1 MRARRGRRRPRRLWL
16 ERLEDRCLLATLVVN
31 SVLDLPDSGH
41 ALGTCDTEL
50 NPDSDPPIPASGI
63 CTLRAAIS
71 SVAENPGLDAIH
83 FAIPGT
89 GVPTIDVGVRGMLT
103 VFGGPVVLD
112 ATTQGA
118 GTVELRGA
126 SGIFNLSLG
135 TSGSTIRGF
144 TFNSAAGGIAISNS
158 HNNRIVGNRFGTDP
172 TGTISLPLTATA
184 IGIWGNNN
192 TIGGTT
198 PEDRNVIASSGIGVD
213 ILSSGTTSTGNMIR
227 GNYIGT
233 DVTGAVAMGHSDTAV
248 SLRFAVNTT
257 IEGNVI
263 AASPF
268 GVSIGGSTG
277 TGNVV
282 TGNLIGTDVSG
293 LVTDPDGQ
301 VGSGDELG
309 NGKGILVN
317 DAPGVIIANNVI
329 AGSTGVGVDFG
340 YGVHLANPN
349 ASGAAI
355 RGNMIG
361 VNAVGKAVLANK
373 SDGVFIERAGSIT
386 IGGTADGD
394 RNVISGNGGDGVTI
408 YGSAAQPAAN
418 NTVLG
423 NYIGVDGTGEFSLGN
438 ASRGVHID
446 SSATGNIIGGDSPAA
461 RNIISGN
468 GRDGVIIALG
478 GATNNVVKG
487 NYIGTDKDGVSDL
500 GNGHNGVYIL
510 RAPNNIIGQSSGT
523 SFVRNLISGNA
534 RNGVLIDGFEAV
546 GNVVAGNLIG
556 TNKDG
561 TSELPNDLHGVYL
574 FKAPRNRIGD
584 VFAGLPSDA
593 NFPGNVIA
601 ARQAGVRIE
610 GVEATRNEVLSNL
623 IGVDITGTNGW
634 PTVAEVGVHLLDAPN
649 NRIGIPNA
657 RGTTPGGNTISN
669 SQRGIHIQAI
679 AAPSGTGTLGG
690 IVGGNFIGTD
700 RHGSTTGPAAQLG
713 NRQEGVF
720 IENASNSYIGGQPT
734 GEPEL
739 PANII
744 AGNGGDGVRVTG
756 ENGKGNTIQGN
767 SIVANGLLGIDLGGD
782 GVTANDADDADLGPN
797 NFQNSP
803 FVTRV
808 VRADGSREI
817 LGTLS
822 SKPNTRYRVEL
833 FAGDEADSSG
843 FGEGQTRVGF
853 LDNVTTDGLGAASF
867 QFDGGL
873 VDDGRFIT
881 ATAGDPS
888 GNTSEFS
895 CATRQAVSADSSVF
909 GVTNTHDRGVGS
921 LRQAILDANGH
932 PGLDTIVFCLA
943 GTGPQTIIPETALP
957 PIADPAIIDGTTQT
971 GASCN
976 TQLDG
981 GQDTK
986 LLVEL
991 NGSNPNAGPH
1001 GLHIMAGGSTV
1012 RGLVINR
1019 FGGSGILLEAGGGNH
1034 IECNLIGTDPTG
1046 LNARENLEGVTI
1058 QQSADNLIGGSLP
1071 ETWNVI
1077 SGNVLSGVTITGAES
1092 SGNHVRGNFIGINLA
1107 GNSSLPNTTGV
1118 RIADASNNVVG
1129 GSAQNVISGNRA
1141 DGVLIVVSSTGGV
1154 ATNNVVLNNRIGTN
1168 PEGTVAHP
1176 NMHGVTIFGAGSNRV
1191 GGSSPA
1197 FIGNLISGN
1206 LATGITIEGA
1216 DATANIVVGNLI
1228 GTDADGTNRLANGL
1242 DGVLLGA
1249 GTANNRIGGLFT
1261 RERNIISGND
1271 GHGIRISGEELQ
1283 PARDNIIRG
1292 NYIGT
1297 NVTGTSPVH
1306 NAGSGLHLAGFT
1318 RNTAI
1323 GGEAAGAGNVISG
1336 NTTHGVAIAGPH
1348 ATLNQIIGN
1357 HIGVDPSGTQRV
1369 RNEEAGVMLDG
1380 APQNT
1385 VGLAGVDFS
1394 NVISGNAIGV
1404 YIKGAGA
1411 TGNRVLHNL
1420 LGTDV
1425 HGTAPLGNDE
1435 AGVRIESA
1443 SLNDIGGAAANEGNV
1458 ISANSQFGVHVLGPN
1473 ANQNFVGGN
1482 SIGTDPQ
1489 GTAGADPEF
1498 APLGN
1503 VEAGVL
1509 ITDATQTR
1517 VGVAAA
1523 MATVTDACA
1532 AAQSTR
1538 NTIANNQGVGVRVA
1552 GASAAANVIRCNVI
1566 RDNEGIGIDLVG
1578 NDTPARPVTGNDPDD
1593 ADAGPHGLLNFPV
1606 GVTYLTNPTT
1616 GEVTVLGSVRPGAN
1630 VIVDLYGLSQTI
1642 VNVSEGPDPLGFGEG
1657 EIYLGSVV
1665 PPPTGDFSFALAH
1678 GLPAGFPFVSATATN
1693 IADGSTSEFSAV
1705 CGYLDADN
1713 DGNPDTDGDSLCD
1726 DWETDGIDYNGDGII
1741 DLNLPALTDS
1751 KNNPHQADP
1760 LVRDIFVEVDWMDC
1774 AVGGCAANHASHE
1787 PVPAALDEVTQAFGK
1802 QNIQLHLMPDESLR
1816 EITSIRFNSG
1826 AVKVPPDGTFND
1838 LKVGNPEN
1846 RCGTGASDGHFGT
1859 PAERAAVKPDGTSN
1873 CENILGAREQAFR
1886 YLIFGHDHA
1895 HAPKSSGIA
1904 ELPGNDFM
1912 VTLGSWSANAMQAS
1926 SGLPAGKTTDEYRS
1940 VVEASTI
1947 MHEMGHT
1954 LNLRHGGGDETHCK
1968 PNYLSV
1974 MNYSLQLPSKDPT
1987 RPLDYSDTALAEL
2000 DEEHLNEALGIGG
2013 PPGRFVVFG
2022 QGFSATRPAPL
2033 PAANGPLDWN
2043 GDGDSTDANIDADI
2057 NMSDRVGRA
2066 CGPRAQDSIVQFEN
2080 LPDPETRIL
2089 GNTDYSNN
2097 SSVGLVLTMLTGAA
2111 RGEHR
2116 VITGIG
2122 VNPRNIF
2129 VLDFN
2134 APIAVGDQ
2142 YVIHRSAEKLAGY
2155 DDWEHLLIPF
2165 RHTVDYADGLATT
2178 ESEDEATVDDFVA
2191 AAMTTDFDGDGFA
2204 NAVDNCPAVLNPA
2217 QADTN
2222 GDGVADACSAGIQV
2236 FVSGGTLHYVA
2247 VASQVNRAVFSP
2259 QAGSAVVGET
2269 TELILETG
2277 QACSGGGA
2285 PSQAATC
2292 SLAGVARIAVTLD
2305 DGDDRVELG
2314 RFDLPV
2320 RIHAGLGDDSL
2331 RLTGTGQ
2338 TLDLVALADSDWQ
2351 GLETIDIQGNGPN
2364 SLALNA
2370 EEVSSLSDTGE
2381 LRVLANLDDS
2391 VNVGQDW
2398 LLSGVTIEAGLFF
2411 RVLEQDSAKLLL
2423 SGPADWSNPINL
2435 FDVNA
2440 DGPVDPQDVLI
2451 VINELNGPRF
2461 HDQHGLLADAASLSL
2476 FPGSYFDVDADGL
2489 VEAQDVLIIIN
2500 FLNNRSTDPEGE
2512 AVAAIAADRDRIRDA
2527 ALAEWASPIQETF
2540 ARPLPPRLSPTVQ
2553 TTAAREREPCM
2564 PCEACLEAPPPEA
2577 LTPSARKLPRAE
2589 YAGTLDDLLAE
2600 FESEAWAIAGKPV
2613 ARHNLFPFA
2622 FR

>member
-1 MRARRGRRRPRRLWL
+1 
-16 ERLEDRCLLATLVVN
+16 LVVN

-71 SVAENPGLDAIH
+71 SAAENPGLDAIH

-89 GVPTIDVGVRGMLT
+89 GVPMIDVGIRGMLT

-144 TFNSAAGGIAISNS
+144 TFNTAAGGIAISNS
-158 HNNRIVGNRFGTDP
+158 HNNMIVGNRFGTDP

-213 ILSSGTTSTGNMIR
+213 ILSSGTTSTGNVIR

-257 IEGNVI
+257 VEGNVI

-282 TGNLIGTDVSG
+282 TGNRIGTDVSG

-301 VGSGDELG
+301 AGSGDELG

-361 VNAVGKAVLANK
+361 VNAVGEAVLANQ

-386 IGGTADGD
+386 IGGTGDGD
-394 RNVISGNGGDGVTI
+394 RNIISGNGGDGVTI

-423 NYIGVDGTGEFSLGN
+423 NYIGVGGTGEFSLGN
-438 ASRGVHID
+438 AFRGVHID

-556 TNKDG
+556 TNEHG

-679 AAPSGTGTLGG
+679 ADPSETGTLGG

-700 RHGSTTGPAAQLG
+700 RTGSISGPAANLG

-782 GVTANDADDADLGPN
+782 GVTANDADDANLGPN

-853 LDNVTTDGLGAASF
+853 LDNVTTDSLGAASF
-867 QFDGGL
+867 HFDGGL

-895 CATRQAVSADSSVF
+895 CATRRAISADGSVF
-909 GVTNTHDRGVGS
+909 GVTNTHDRGAGS

-943 GTGPQTIIPETALP
+943 GTGPRTIIPETALP

-976 TQLDG
+976 TQFDG

-1001 GLHIMAGGSTV
+1001 GLHITAGGSTV

-1046 LNARENLEGVTI
+1046 LNALENLEGVTI
-1058 QQSADNLIGGSLP
+1058 QQSADNRIGGSLP

-1129 GSAQNVISGNRA
+1129 GSAQNVISGNHA

-1216 DATANIVVGNLI
+1216 GATANIVVGNLI

-1318 RNTAI
+1318 RSTAI
-1323 GGEAAGAGNVISG
+1323 GGEATGAGNVISG
-1336 NTTHGVAIAGPH
+1336 NATHGVAIAGPH

-1357 HIGVDPSGTQRV
+1357 HIGVDPGGTQRV

-1425 HGTAPLGNDE
+1425 NGTAPLGNDE

-1532 AAQSTR
+1532 TAQSTR

-1593 ADAGPHGLLNFPV
+1593 VDAGPHGLLNFPV

-1616 GEVTVLGSVRPGAN
+1616 GEVTVLGSVRPGAS
-1630 VIVDLYGLSQTI
+1630 VVVDLYGLSQTI

-1665 PPPTGDFSFALAH
+1665 PPPTGDFSFPLAH

-1741 DLNLPALTDS
+1741 DLNLPALRDS

-1787 PVPAALDEVTQAFGK
+1787 PVPAALTDVQAAFTK
-1802 QNIQLHLMPDESLR
+1802 QDIRVHLMPDEALR
-1816 EITSIRFNSG
+1816 EIDSMRFSDDD
-1826 AVKVPPDGTFND
+1826 VDVPPDGTFND

-1846 RCGTGASDGHFGT
+1846 RCGVGVNDGHFGT
-1859 PAERAAVKPDGTSN
+1859 RTERIAVKPDGTSN
-1873 CENILGAREQAFR
+1873 CQNILGSRRLAFR
-1886 YLIFGHDHA
+1886 YLIFGHEHA
-1895 HAPKSSGIA
+1895 HTPGSSGMA
-1904 ELPGNDFM
+1904 ELPGNDFI
-1912 VTLGSWSANAMQAS
+1912 VTIGSWSANS
-1926 SGLPAGKTTDEYRS
+1926 LEVLSGLGAGKTPDEYRQ
-1940 VVEASTI
+1940 VIEAATI

-1954 LNLRHGGGDETHCK
+1954 LNLRHGGGDDVNCK

-1974 MNYSLQLPSKDPT
+1974 MSYSLQFPDVETT
-1987 RPLDYSDTALAEL
+1987 RPLDYSDQLLDPL
-2000 DEEHLNEALGIGG
+2000 DEALLDEADGIGG
-2013 PPGRFVVFG
+2013 PAGRKVVFG
-2022 QGFSATRPAPL
+2022 EANTGQVPAPL
-2033 PAANGPLDWN
+2033 PAANGPIDWN
-2043 GDGDSTDANIDADI
+2043 GDGDATDAGIHVDVNLVNGSCDPLETSSAQSLT
-2057 NMSDRVGRA
+2057 NSP
-2066 CGPRAQDSIVQFEN
+2066 GPDTVVTGTNDVDYAANGLVDYSLTFIEGPARGQRR
-2080 LPDPETRIL
+2080 TIL
-2089 GNTDYSNN
+2089 GNTPR
-2097 SSVGLVLTMLTGAA
+2097 VGITPPTLTVADFNPPPAVGN
-2111 RGEHR
+2111 RFIVHR
-2116 VITGIG
+2116 
-2122 VNPRNIF
+2122 PPQ
-2129 VLDFN
+2129 VLD
-2134 APIAVGDQ
+2134 
-2142 YVIHRSAEKLAGY
+2142 GY
-2155 DDWEHLLIPF
+2155 DDWENLLIPF
-2165 RHTVDYADGLATT
+2165 RQTVDYADGTSVSSSQDDIT
-2178 ESEDEATVDDFVA
+2178 VEDLLDRAQFVDA
-2191 AAMTTDFDGDGFA
+2191 DGDGFSTA
-2204 NAVDNCPAVLNPA
+2204 DDNCPGVANLA

-2259 QAGSAVVGET
+2259 QAGTAVVGET
-2269 TELILETG
+2269 TELILDTG

-2314 RFDLPV
+2314 HFALPV
-2320 RIHAGLGDDSL
+2320 QIQAGTGDDSL

-2338 TLDLVALADSDWQ
+2338 TLDLVTLADSDWQ
-2351 GLETIDIQGNGPN
+2351 GLETIDIQGSGPN

-2370 EEVSSLSDTGE
+2370 GEVSSLSDTGE
-2381 LRVLANLDDS
+2381 LRVLANLDDT
-2391 VNVGQDW
+2391 VDVGQDW

-2411 RVLEQDSAKLLL
+2411 RVLEEGLAKLLL
-2423 SGPADWSNPINL
+2423 SGPADWSNPVNR

-2440 DGPVDPQDVLI
+2440 DGPVEPQDALI

-2461 HDQHGLLADAASLSL
+2461 HDQHGLLAAAASLSP
-2476 FPGSYFDVDADGL
+2476 FPDSYFDVDADGL
-2489 VEAQDVLIIIN
+2489 VEPQDVLIIIN
-2500 FLNNRSTDPEGE
+2500 FLNNRSGSAEGE
-2512 AVAAIAADRDRIRDA
+2512 AVAAITADRDRIRDA
-2527 ALAEWASPIQETF
+2527 ALADWASPIPQDS

-2553 TTAAREREPCM
+2553 TTAARERELCM
-2564 PCEACLEAPPPEA
+2564 PCEASLGAPPPEA
-2577 LTPSARKLPRAE
+2577 PTPSARKFSQTEHAR
-2589 YAGTLDDLLAE
+2589 TLDDLLAE
-2600 FESEAWAIAGKPV
+2600 FESAAWAIW
-2613 ARHNLFPFA
+2613 
-2622 FR
+2622 